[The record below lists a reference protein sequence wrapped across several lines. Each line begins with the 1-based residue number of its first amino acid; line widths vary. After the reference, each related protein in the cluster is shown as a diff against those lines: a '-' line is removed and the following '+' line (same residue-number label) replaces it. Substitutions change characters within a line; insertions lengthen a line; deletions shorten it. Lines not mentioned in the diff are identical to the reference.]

1 MSKTRTRSIDAR
13 SSTPRSRSKNRGRC
27 RTETDAPW
35 FGIRGATRGRSPR
48 TADGSCPSRAA
59 LRTFGPGVEMTS
71 IAFGLMAAIA
81 GAATVI
87 QSAANAGL
95 AARIGLA
102 PALLVNT
109 AIVLLGALAFYFS
122 RGPHQI
128 FFAAGTPW
136 TLYVGGVCGF
146 LVIL

>member
-1 MSKTRTRSIDAR
+1 
-13 SSTPRSRSKNRGRC
+13 
-27 RTETDAPW
+27 
-35 FGIRGATRGRSPR
+35 
-48 TADGSCPSRAA
+48 
-59 LRTFGPGVEMTS
+59 MTS
-71 IAFGLMAAIA
+71 IAFALIAAIA

-109 AIVLLGALAFYFS
+109 AIVLFGTLAFYFS
-122 RGPHQI
+122 RGPHQV

-136 TLYVGGVCGF
+136 TLYAGGVCGF
-146 LVIL
+146 LVILSLAFVFPKIGAAVAIALVVLGQGAAALAIDHYGWMGMPVQPITAARVAGLLLVGGGIALIRA